1 VNVRKIVTV
10 VEETL
15 SEGGRPVEPVHRVA
29 IVLAVIEN
37 PWAGQGFVEDLAPLI
52 DEVAPELGE
61 LLADRTMEA
70 LGGPA
75 EAYGKAGI
83 VGLAGELEHASGLIH
98 TLKFG
103 NFFRTAANATTL
115 LPAVEKVAP
124 AGAAF
129 DIPMKHVTDYTIRS
143 HHQSVTVAVPDAPR
157 ADELVIGLAAANRGR
172 PQERLA
178 PLSTE
183 L

>member
-1 VNVRKIVTV
+1 VNVRKLVTV
-10 VEETL
+10 VEETR

-37 PWAGQGFVEDLAPLI
+37 PWAGQGFVEDLAPVI
-52 DEVAPELGE
+52 DEVAPQLGE
-61 LLADRTMEA
+61 LLADRTMAA

-129 DIPMKHVTDYTIRS
+129 DIPMKHVTDATIRS
-143 HHQSVTVAVPDAPR
+143 HHQTVTVAVPDAPR
-157 ADELVIGLAAANRGR
+157 ADELVIGLAASNRGR

>member
-1 VNVRKIVTV
+1 MKLRKLVTI
-10 VEETL
+10 VEETHE
-15 SEGGRPVEPVHRVA
+15 EGGRAVEPVHRVA
-29 IVLAVIEN
+29 IVLAVVGN
-37 PWAGQGFVEDLAPLI
+37 PWHGQGFVQDLGPVI
-52 DEVAPELGE
+52 DEVAPQLGE
-61 LLADRTMEA
+61 LLSDRVMAA

-75 EAYGKAGI
+75 EAYGK
-83 VGLAGELEHASGLIH
+83 VGLVGLDGELEHASGLIH

-124 AGAAF
+124 AGASF
-129 DIPMKHVTDYTIRS
+129 DIPLKHITDATIRS
-143 HHQSVTVAVPDAPR
+143 HHQSVTAYVPDAPR
-157 ADELVIGLAAANRGR
+157 ADELLIGLAAATRGR

-178 PLSTE
+178 PLASE

>member
-1 VNVRKIVTV
+1 MNVRKIVTV

-129 DIPMKHVTDYTIRS
+129 DIPMKHVTDSTIRS

-157 ADELVIGLAAANRGR
+157 AGELVIGLAAANRGR